1 MCAPDKWKYVAGGVP
16 GQRYG
21 QISIAVGEVVPIAS
35 SPMHE
40 DIIIPWKE
48 HDELPLSLSV
58 LGMSTADIYHSINIY
73 LGSYS
78 E

>member
-40 DIIIPWKE
+40 DIIIP
-48 HDELPLSLSV
+48 
-58 LGMSTADIYHSINIY
+58 
-73 LGSYS
+73 
-78 E
+78 